1 MKAKCSLGLNT
12 IEDLWCR
19 NCLLPMTG
27 YETIFYWW
35 IPMVPATLN
44 ACQCPPPGIDVP
56 WTWYL
61 AGKPISDQWCLIV
74 MPGAQGGM
82 MSRLPGTRLWD
93 NVGYLF
99 FLLFPAHL
107 FSHLWPSNTAG
118 CIQHFAIYPRGMF
131 QLLSLNWECSF
142 KKVSFYTFYL
152 WRYMKKHACTVP
164 PT

>member
-61 AGKPISDQWCLIV
+61 AGKPISDQWCLV
-74 MPGAQGGM
+74 PWVEWWVDCQAPGYGIM
-82 MSRLPGTRLWD
+82 WDTFSSCSCLPICFPICGLATLQVVYSTLRYIPKGCSSFSPWIG
-93 NVGYLF
+93 NVHLRKYVSTPF
-99 FLLFPAHL
+99 TCEDTWKSMHAH
-107 FSHLWPSNTAG
+107 FHP
-118 CIQHFAIYPRGMF
+118 
-131 QLLSLNWECSF
+131 LNI
-142 KKVSFYTFYL
+142 
-152 WRYMKKHACTVP
+152 
-164 PT
+164 